1 MPDNARPMRP
11 ASTPSDPARW
21 EAVSPKGSHLSNE
34 EFGAL
39 EQFPD
44 VRRFRCRICRTRQFV
59 LADARVTPNVKS
71 HWECDC
77 TRGLLRAY

>member
-1 MPDNARPMRP
+1 MPDNTRFMRT
-11 ASTPSDPARW
+11 ASTPGDPARW
-21 EAVSPKGSHLSNE
+21 ETVSPKGSHLSNE

-44 VRRFRCRICRTRQFV
+44 VRRFRCRTCGTKQFV
-59 LADARVTPNVKS
+59 LADARINQNVKS

-77 TRGLLRAY
+77 TRGSLRAY